1 MRPGSGLH
9 GAVLFSLIPRPSC
22 GHTMPE
28 QIHNQVVVRI
38 ADDLEDKPIR
48 VVSPSCRGK
57 DQKKEP
63 EQRKP
68 RTGRAGEV
76 SVILDW
82 LCLSGARAVRQARLR
97 EFGITCVIN
106 CTVELPAVPL
116 DGVEVVT
123 VPVADASASNLSSYM
138 SDIADKIEEERRRGG
153 RVLVHCV
160 AGVSRSPALV
170 LAYLVKH
177 CDMSLREAFLH
188 ARKARPNIRPNA
200 GFFAQLIEFEREV
213 RGGASVTLVRDATLG
228 LAIPD
233 VCEDELR
240 ALRDTRWA
248 RLIHERRNFE
258 RLYA

>member
-1 MRPGSGLH
+1 
-9 GAVLFSLIPRPSC
+9 
-22 GHTMPE
+22 MPE
-28 QIHNQVVVRI
+28 QIHSQVVVRI
-38 ADDLEDKPIR
+38 ADDLDEDKPLR
-48 VVSPSCRGK
+48 MVSASSRGK
-57 DQKKEP
+57 EKKVEM
-63 EQRKP
+63 EKHKP
-68 RTGRAGEV
+68 RAGRAGQV

-97 EFGITCVIN
+97 ELGITCVIN

-123 VPVADASASNLSSYM
+123 VPVSDAAASNLSSYM
-138 SDIADKIEEERRRGG
+138 SDIADKIEDERRRGG

-177 CDMSLREAFLH
+177 CDMSLREAFQH

-200 GFFAQLIEFEREV
+200 GFFSQLIEFERDV
-213 RGGASVTLVRDATLG
+213 RGSASVTLVRDAALG

-233 VCEDELR
+233 VCEDELKV
-240 ALRDTRWA
+240 LRDTRWA
-248 RLIHERRNFE
+248 RMIHERRNFE

>member
-1 MRPGSGLH
+1 
-9 GAVLFSLIPRPSC
+9 
-22 GHTMPE
+22 
-28 QIHNQVVVRI
+28 
-38 ADDLEDKPIR
+38 
-48 VVSPSCRGK
+48 
-57 DQKKEP
+57 
-63 EQRKP
+63 
-68 RTGRAGEV
+68 
-76 SVILDW
+76 
-82 LCLSGARAVRQARLR
+82 
-97 EFGITCVIN
+97 
-106 CTVELPAVPL
+106 
-116 DGVEVVT
+116 
-123 VPVADASASNLSSYM
+123 M
-138 SDIADKIEEERRRGG
+138 SDIADKIEEVRRRGG

-213 RGGASVTLVRDATLG
+213 RGGASVTLVRDAALG

-240 ALRDTRWA
+240 VLRDTRWA

>member
-1 MRPGSGLH
+1 
-9 GAVLFSLIPRPSC
+9 
-22 GHTMPE
+22 MPE

-116 DGVEVVT
+116 DGVEV
-123 VPVADASASNLSSYM
+123 ASPNLSSYM

-213 RGGASVTLVRDATLG
+213 RGGASVTLVRDAALG

-240 ALRDTRWA
+240 ALRDTREPCA
-248 RLIHERRNFE
+248 AGTVGRG
-258 RLYA
+258 